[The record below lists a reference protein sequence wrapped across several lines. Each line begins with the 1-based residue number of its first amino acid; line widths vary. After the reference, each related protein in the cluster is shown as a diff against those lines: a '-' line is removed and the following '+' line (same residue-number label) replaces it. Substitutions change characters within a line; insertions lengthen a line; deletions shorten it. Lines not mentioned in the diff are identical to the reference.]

1 MCDSIALGT
10 KSEIEMRTQ
19 VLVIE
24 AIIVCD
30 FNFNAH

>member
-10 KSEIEMRTQ
+10 SEIEKRTQ

-30 FNFNAH
+30 F